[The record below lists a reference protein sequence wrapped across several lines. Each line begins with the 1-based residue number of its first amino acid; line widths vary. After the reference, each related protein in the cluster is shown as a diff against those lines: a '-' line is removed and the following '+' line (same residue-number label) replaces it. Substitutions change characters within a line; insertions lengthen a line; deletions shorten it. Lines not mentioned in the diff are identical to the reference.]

1 MEGVLH
7 QIISGIATG
16 SIYAS
21 ISLALVMIFLA
32 THQINFAQG
41 EMAMFSTY
49 IALTLI
55 QAGVPYWGAFVI
67 TLVVSFVA
75 GLVMQ
80 RTLLEPLARAPVLAS
95 VGVFLGLLLIF
106 NNIAGWLFTYTLQP
120 FPTPFGTGAPILGG
134 MLSRHELGSTA
145 VTLVVL
151 VAVWAFF
158 RFTKLGLALRGA
170 AYNPTSSRLVGIPVA
185 RMLSLGWGLAAAIGA
200 IAGMMVAPIVFLD
213 PNMMAGVLLYAFA
226 GALLGG
232 ITSPLGAVVGGV
244 LMGVIE
250 NLAGAYVV
258 GTELKLTTALVII
271 VVVLVVKP
279 TGLFGKSLASRV

>member
-49 IALTLI
+49 VALTLI
-55 QAGVPYWGAFVI
+55 QAGVPYWGAFVL
-67 TLVVSFVA
+67 TLVFSFIA
-75 GLVMQ
+75 GMVLQ

-95 VGVFLGLLLIF
+95 VGAFLGLLLIF
-106 NNIAGWLFTYTLQP
+106 NNIAGWIFTYTLQP
-120 FPTPFGTGAPILGG
+120 FPTPFGAGAPILGG

-170 AYNPTSSRLVGIPVA
+170 AYNPVSSRLVGIPVA

-250 NLAGAYVV
+250 NIAGAYIV

-271 VVVLVVKP
+271 VVVLVFKP
-279 TGLFGKSLASRV
+279 SGLFGKTLANRV

>member
-1 MEGVLH
+1 MEGFLH
-7 QIISGIATG
+7 QIVSGIATG

-55 QAGVPYWGAFVI
+55 QAGVAYWAAFVI
-67 TLVVSFVA
+67 TLVLSFIA
-75 GLVMQ
+75 GMVMQ
-80 RTLLEPLARAPVLAS
+80 RTVLEPLARAPVLAS
-95 VGVFLGLLLIF
+95 VGAFLGLLLIF
-106 NNIAGWLFTYTLQP
+106 NNIAGWIFTYTLQP
-120 FPTPFGTGAPILGG
+120 FPTPFGAGAPILGG
-134 MLSRHELGSTA
+134 LLSRHELGSTA

-151 VAVWAFF
+151 TAVWAFF
-158 RFTKLGLALRGA
+158 RYTKLGLALRGA
-170 AYNPTSSRLVGIPVA
+170 AYNPVSSRLVGIPVA
-185 RMLSLGWGLAAAIGA
+185 NMLSLGWGLAAAIGA

-213 PNMMAGVLLYAFA
+213 PNMMGGVLLYAFA

-250 NLAGAYVV
+250 NIAGAYIV

-279 TGLFGKSLASRV
+279 SGLFGKPLASRV

>member
-55 QAGVPYWGAFVI
+55 QGGVPYWAAFVL
-67 TLVVSFVA
+67 TLVVSFIA
-75 GLVMQ
+75 GVVMQ
-80 RTLLEPLARAPVLAS
+80 RTLLEPLARAPILAS

-151 VAVWAFF
+151 AMVWAFF

-170 AYNPTSSRLVGIPVA
+170 AYNPVSSRLVGIPVA

-213 PNMMAGVLLYAFA
+213 PNMMGGVLLYAFA

-271 VVVLVVKP
+271 VVVLVFKP
-279 TGLFGKSLASRV
+279 TGLFGKALASRV

>member
-55 QAGVPYWGAFVI
+55 QAGVAYWAAFVI

-75 GLVMQ
+75 GMVMQ

-95 VGVFLGLLLIF
+95 VGAFLGLLLIF
-106 NNIAGWLFTYTLQP
+106 NNIAGWIFTYTLQP
-120 FPTPFGTGAPILGG
+120 FPTPFGAGAPILGG
-134 MLSRHELGSTA
+134 LLSRHELGSTA

-151 VAVWAFF
+151 TAVWAFF

-170 AYNPTSSRLVGIPVA
+170 AYNPVSSRLVGIPVA
-185 RMLSLGWGLAAAIGA
+185 SMLSLGWGLAAAIGA

-213 PNMMAGVLLYAFA
+213 PNMMGGVLLYAFA

-250 NLAGAYVV
+250 NIAGAYIV

-279 TGLFGKSLASRV
+279 TGLFGKALASRV

>member
-32 THQINFAQG
+32 THHINFAQG

-55 QAGVPYWGAFVI
+55 QAGVPYWGAFVL
-67 TLVVSFVA
+67 TLVFSFVG

-95 VGVFLGLLLIF
+95 VGAFLGLLLIF

-120 FPTPFGTGAPILGG
+120 FPTPFGSGAPILGG

-151 VAVWAFF
+151 TAVWAFF
-158 RFTKLGLALRGA
+158 RYTKLGLALRGA
-170 AYNPTSSRLVGIPVA
+170 AYNPVSSRLVGVPVA
-185 RMLSLGWGLAAAIGA
+185 LMLALGWGLAAAIGA

-213 PNMMAGVLLYAFA
+213 PNMMGGVLLYAFA

-250 NLAGAYVV
+250 NIAGAYVV

-279 TGLFGKSLASRV
+279 TGLFGKALASRV

>member
-120 FPTPFGTGAPILGG
+120 FPTPFGAGAPILGG

-170 AYNPTSSRLVGIPVA
+170 AYNPVSSRLVGIPVT

>member
-7 QIISGIATG
+7 QVISGIATG

-55 QAGVPYWGAFVI
+55 QAGVPYWGAFLL
-67 TLVVSFVA
+67 TLAFSFTA
-75 GLVMQ
+75 GMVMQ
-80 RTLLEPLARAPVLAS
+80 RTVLEPLARAPVLAS
-95 VGVFLGLLLIF
+95 VGAFLGLLLIF

-120 FPTPFGTGAPILGG
+120 FPTPFGEGKPILGG
-134 MLSRHELGSTA
+134 MLSRHELGSIA
-145 VTLVVL
+145 VTLLVL
-151 VAVWAFF
+151 TVVWAFF

-170 AYNPTSSRLVGIPVA
+170 AYNPESSRLVGIPVA

-213 PNMMAGVLLYAFA
+213 PNMMGGVLLYAFA

-250 NLAGAYVV
+250 NIAGAYVV

-271 VVVLVVKP
+271 VLVLVIKP

>member
-55 QAGVPYWGAFVI
+55 QAGVPYWAAFVI
-67 TLVVSFVA
+67 TMVVSFVA
-75 GLVMQ
+75 GIVMQ
-80 RTLLEPLARAPVLAS
+80 RTVLEPLARAPILAS
-95 VGVFLGLLLIF
+95 VGAFLGLLLIF
-106 NNIAGWLFTYTLQP
+106 NNIAGWLFTYSLQP
-120 FPTPFGTGAPILGG
+120 FPTPFGAGAPILGG
-134 MLSRHELGSTA
+134 LLSRHELGSTA
-145 VTLVVL
+145 VTLIVL
-151 VAVWAFF
+151 IAVWAFF
-158 RFTKLGLALRGA
+158 RFTKLGLAVRGA
-170 AYNPTSSRLVGIPVA
+170 AYNPVSSRLVGVPVA
-185 RMLSLGWGLAAAIGA
+185 RMLALGWGLAAAIGA

-213 PNMMAGVLLYAFA
+213 PNMMGGVLLYAFA

-250 NLAGAYVV
+250 NIAGAYIV

-271 VVVLVVKP
+271 VLVLVVKP

>member
-1 MEGVLH
+1 V
-7 QIISGIATG
+7 
-16 SIYAS
+16 
-21 ISLALVMIFLA
+21 F
-32 THQINFAQG
+32 
-41 EMAMFSTY
+41 
-49 IALTLI
+49 
-55 QAGVPYWGAFVI
+55 
-67 TLVVSFVA
+67 SFVG

-95 VGVFLGLLLIF
+95 VGAFLGLLLIF

-120 FPTPFGTGAPILGG
+120 FPTPFGSGAPILGG

-151 VAVWAFF
+151 TAVWAFF
-158 RFTKLGLALRGA
+158 RYTKLGLALRGA
-170 AYNPTSSRLVGIPVA
+170 AYNPVSSRLVGVPVA
-185 RMLSLGWGLAAAIGA
+185 RMLALGWGLAAAIGA

-213 PNMMAGVLLYAFA
+213 PNMMGGVLLYAFA

-250 NLAGAYVV
+250 NIAGAYVV

-279 TGLFGKSLASRV
+279 TGLFGKALASRV

>member
-1 MEGVLH
+1 MEGFLH
-7 QIISGIATG
+7 QIVSGIATG

-55 QAGVPYWGAFVI
+55 QAGVPYWAAFVI
-67 TLVVSFVA
+67 TLVVSFIA
-75 GLVMQ
+75 GMVMQ
-80 RTLLEPLARAPVLAS
+80 RTVLEPLARAPVLAS
-95 VGVFLGLLLIF
+95 VGAFLGLLLIF
-106 NNIAGWLFTYTLQP
+106 NNIAGWIFTYSLQP
-120 FPTPFGTGAPILGG
+120 FPTPFGSGAPILGG
-134 MLSRHELGSTA
+134 LLSRHEIGSTA
-145 VTLVVL
+145 ITLIVL
-151 VAVWAFF
+151 TAVWAFF

-170 AYNPTSSRLVGIPVA
+170 AYNPVSSRLVGIPVA

-213 PNMMAGVLLYAFA
+213 PNMMGGVLLYAFA

-250 NLAGAYVV
+250 NIAGAYVV

-279 TGLFGKSLASRV
+279 TGLFGKALASRV

>member
-41 EMAMFSTY
+41 VMAMFSTY

-55 QAGVPYWGAFVI
+55 QAGVPYWGAFVL
-67 TLVVSFVA
+67 TLVFSFVA
-75 GLVMQ
+75 GMILQ

-95 VGVFLGLLLIF
+95 VGAFLGLLLIF
-106 NNIAGWLFTYTLQP
+106 NNIAGWMFTYTLQP

-151 VAVWAFF
+151 TAVWAFF
-158 RFTKLGLALRGA
+158 RYTKLGLALRGA
-170 AYNPTSSRLVGIPVA
+170 AYNPASSRLVGVPVA
-185 RMLSLGWGLAAAIGA
+185 RMLALGWGLAAAIGA

-213 PNMMAGVLLYAFA
+213 PNMMGGVLLYAFA

-250 NLAGAYVV
+250 NIAGAYVV

-279 TGLFGKSLASRV
+279 TGLFGKALASRV

>member
-55 QAGVPYWGAFVI
+55 QAGIPYWGAFVI
-67 TLVVSFVA
+67 TLVISFVA
-75 GLVMQ
+75 GVVMQ

-120 FPTPFGTGAPILGG
+120 FPTPFGTGAPLLGG

-170 AYNPTSSRLVGIPVA
+170 AYNPTSSRLVGIPVT

-213 PNMMAGVLLYAFA
+213 PNMMGGVLLYAFA